1 MLQKYKAPMLRPHK
15 SLGCGCQVVGNRH
28 MGMGYALTEDIIIG
42 PLNSNVLNL
51 NCKDYKLLTSL
62 DMPKVQTILAETC

>member
-1 MLQKYKAPMLRPHK
+1 
-15 SLGCGCQVVGNRH
+15 